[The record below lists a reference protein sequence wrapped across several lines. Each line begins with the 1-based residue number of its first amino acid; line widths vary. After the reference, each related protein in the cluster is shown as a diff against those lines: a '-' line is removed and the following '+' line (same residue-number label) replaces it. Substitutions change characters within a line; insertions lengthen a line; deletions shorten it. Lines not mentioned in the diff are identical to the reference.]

1 MSTNFVAIGR
11 TAAEC
16 IFIHKD
22 DLIYVIRDKLTG
34 SVKCIAIDFEEKRIS
49 DPVIIDILL
58 KFCPHTD
65 INSGGERSII
75 NDLVIKYFSDSEINA
90 LNKKFER
97 IKYAKHQ
104 TGKDSEYLPEEP
116 LQTC

>member
-1 MSTNFVAIGR
+1 METNFIAIGR
-11 TAAEC
+11 IPTEC

-22 DLIYVIRDKLTG
+22 DLNYLIGDYLTDK
-34 SVKCIAIDFEEKRIS
+34 VKCIAIDFEDKRVS

-65 INSGGERSII
+65 INSEGERSVI
-75 NDLVIKYFSDSEINA
+75 NDLVIQYFSEAEINA

-97 IKYAKHQ
+97 IKYSKHRI
-104 TGKDSEYLPEEP
+104 GKDSGYLPEEP
-116 LQTC
+116 LQTY

>member
-1 MSTNFVAIGR
+1 METIFIAIGR
-11 TAAEC
+11 IPTEC

-22 DLIYVIRDKLTG
+22 DLVYLTRDKLTDE
-34 SVKCIAIDFEEKRIS
+34 VKCIAIDFEENRIS

-65 INSGGERSII
+65 IISEGERSII
-75 NDLVIKYFSDSEINA
+75 NDLVIQYFSESEIYE

-97 IKYAKHQ
+97 IKYAIRR

-116 LQTC
+116 LQTY

>member
-1 MSTNFVAIGR
+1 METNFIAIGR
-11 TAAEC
+11 IPTEC

-22 DLIYVIRDKLTG
+22 DLIYLTRDKLADK
-34 SVKCIAIDFEEKRIS
+34 VKCIAIDFEEKRVS

-65 INSGGERSII
+65 INSEGERSVI
-75 NDLVIKYFSDSEINA
+75 NDLVIQYFSESEINV

-97 IKYAKHQ
+97 IKYVKRQ
-104 TGKDSEYLPEEP
+104 KGKDSEYLSEEP
-116 LQTC
+116 SQTY